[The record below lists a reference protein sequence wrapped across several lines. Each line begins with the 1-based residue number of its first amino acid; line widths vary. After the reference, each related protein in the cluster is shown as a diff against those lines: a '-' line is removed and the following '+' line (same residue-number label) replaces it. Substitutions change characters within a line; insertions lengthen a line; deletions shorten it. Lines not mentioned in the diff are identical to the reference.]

1 MARALVC
8 METSTLARHGR
19 SMSAAPAAVQER
31 SRLSRLSGRGIQA
44 TARFFIRPQET
55 YPFNEL

>member
-31 SRLSRLSGRGIQA
+31 SHLSRLSGRGIQA
-44 TARFFIRPQET
+44 TARFFIGHT
-55 YPFNEL
+55 